1 MMVQMDVVSTH
12 NGSLPGPGLLKNKS
26 SSSNGNGVVKAAGK
40 VGGGQGQGGKAPR
53 KLTKNEKRRQKNK
66 QKKAAQQQQ
75 ASEGAVAVDESMAES
90 NGVAVDSWPPPADKE
105 EASDVQ
111 VGVVYGVCVGAG
123 GVMLSRLCG
132 FVFTLRGGGNL
143 HLRCVWSRGV
153 WSLDLRVL
161 FSIAPSLS
169 PQGLAL
175 HSRLKY
181 CLSCMP
187 TGIGM

>member
-1 MMVQMDVVSTH
+1 MVMVQMEVVSTH
-12 NGSLPGPGLLKNKS
+12 NGSLPGAGLLKNKS

-132 FVFTLRGGGNL
+132 FVSPCGGVVTYTCGVSGAG
-143 HLRCVWSRGV
+143 CVVSR
-153 WSLDLRVL
+153 SACAVL
-161 FSIAPSLS
+161 YRPLSLS
-169 PQGLAL
+169 P
-175 HSRLKY
+175 
-181 CLSCMP
+181 
-187 TGIGM
+187 GIGVAFTA